1 MSFENINDLYGYI
14 SDGDKL
20 DARRSLDDL
29 DQSALQTD
37 SDASF
42 GEPQEKERTLG
53 QPKRLMMRDAGA
65 SRNQQSEV
73 KHSRSLKKMKTIDFS
88 RNGRN

>member
-1 MSFENINDLYGYI
+1 MSFDNINDLYGYI

-42 GEPQEKERTLG
+42 GEP
-53 QPKRLMMRDAGA
+53 
-65 SRNQQSEV
+65 
-73 KHSRSLKKMKTIDFS
+73 
-88 RNGRN
+88 